1 MLLTATSR
9 QRVYQF
15 RHERLGDRHGTC
27 AGSEQDRINGADV
40 TNQGW
45 RDKARRRR
53 GLAECRIRTALAGA
67 RQPRQHSLDFHRTT
81 VAIDKHE
88 PAGDRQVVG
97 EDLDLVRLGSI
108 QFDDGAAAQTHYL
121 MDGHGCGAEDHH
133 HTDADVIEGW
143 HRKRPERSLRNCLMP
158 DHHVMVSQWLMTVK
172 TLI

>member
-27 AGSEQDRINGADV
+27 AGPDQDRINGADV

-45 RDKARRRR
+45 RDKARQHR
-53 GLAECRIRTALAGA
+53 GLAEYRIGTALTDAG
-67 RQPRQHSLDFHRTT
+67 QPRQHSLDFNRNT
-81 VAIDKHE
+81 VAIDKHY

-108 QFDDGAAAQTHYL
+108 QLDDGAAAQPHYL

-133 HTDADVIEGW
+133 QIDADFIEGW
-143 HRKRPERSLRNCLMP
+143 HRKKTRTDACEIAWFQITTL
-158 DHHVMVSQWLMTVK
+158 WLANG
-172 TLI
+172 